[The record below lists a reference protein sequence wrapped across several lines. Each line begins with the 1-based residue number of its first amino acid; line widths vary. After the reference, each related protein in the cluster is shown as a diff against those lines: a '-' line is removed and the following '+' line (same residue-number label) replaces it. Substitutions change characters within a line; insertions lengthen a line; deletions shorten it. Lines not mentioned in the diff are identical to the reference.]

1 MIPVTHMITK
11 QCVNISIYSLH
22 TIADRSKQGKKS
34 KQFSRRYLA
43 CITTESQRKFVEN
56 RNNRAR

>member
-34 KQFSRRYLA
+34 KQFSRYLA